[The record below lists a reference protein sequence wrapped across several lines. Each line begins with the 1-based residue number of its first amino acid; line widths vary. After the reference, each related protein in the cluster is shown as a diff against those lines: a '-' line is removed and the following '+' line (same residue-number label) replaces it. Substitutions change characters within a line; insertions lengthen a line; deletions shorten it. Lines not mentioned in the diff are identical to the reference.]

1 MLCTYTGTDKPNLES
16 LNNYVRDGIAPQWY
30 DFGKQL
36 LEDEYVDKLDDIEK
50 KHPGNKERCCT
61 EMFKYWL
68 EVDSEA
74 NWNKL
79 TDALKQTG
87 QRSLAKKIKDVLQ
100 GIIIICMQLYTVYI
114 YKKLL

>member
-1 MLCTYTGTDKPNLES
+1 MLCTYTGTDKPNLKS

-36 LEDEYVDKLDDIEK
+36 LEGEYVDKLDDIEK

-68 EVDSEA
+68 EVDSKA

-87 QRSLAKKIKDVLQ
+87 QRSLAKKIKGVLQ
-100 GIIIICMQLYTVYI
+100 GIIIIYMQLCTVYI